1 MSNNLINEQL
11 EMLGVTL
18 TSRDMLVVK
27 AILQA
32 QSGSSEL
39 VSFDQLYN
47 QIGDTSDRDLT
58 KTWVYQCLSNLEEN
72 GFIVIDSITR
82 PRRYMAT
89 TETITEGL
97 NRARQAKHIAIVNDI
112 EQIDK
117 RIEFL
122 NELDIMTA
130 ASNFHDALLGRDRAE
145 VLKAAETT
153 EEVRKMI
160 IEYLCANSKEND
172 TLRIIDRPGR
182 LDEGGFQSGTTEQA
196 IIEIAGRGG
205 KVQVILLVT
214 KDLTAEFQNMSD
226 YLSNIE
232 GPVLQALMSGQ
243 IQSRVVVRDENTY
256 RMLTLNDE
264 KMVLIL
270 TDLSFPDKASFI
282 TKEENPLLIDDAL
295 RVFDD
300 LWQSGKDFKNLFRDS
315 KESSGDN

>member
-39 VSFDQLYN
+39 VSFEQLYS

-58 KTWVYQCLSNLEEN
+58 KTWVYQCLSNLEES
-72 GFIVIDSITR
+72 GFIVIDGITR
-82 PRRYMAT
+82 PRRYLAT
-89 TETITEGL
+89 TDTITEGL
-97 NRARQAKHIAIVNDI
+97 NRARQAKHIDIVNEI
-112 EQIDK
+112 EQIEN
-117 RIEFL
+117 RITFL
-122 NELDIMTA
+122 KGLDIMIA
-130 ASNFHDALLGRDRAE
+130 ASNLHDTLLGREKPE

-160 IEYLCANSKEND
+160 IEQLCVNSKEVD
-172 TLRIIDRPGR
+172 ILRIIERPGR
-182 LDEGGFQSGTTEQA
+182 LDEGGFQSGITEQA
-196 IIEIAGRGG
+196 IIEIARRGG
-205 KVQVILLVT
+205 KIQVLLLVT
-214 KDLTAEFQNMSD
+214 EDVTAEFHNMSE

-295 RVFDD
+295 RVFED
-300 LWQSGKDFKNLFRDS
+300 LWQSGKDFIDLFIDS
-315 KESSGDN
+315 KESSVEN